1 MGAGTRAGLRSDF
14 PREGENEDEETTAIR
29 PFGRSVGP
37 GAGPRRPGGGA
48 GGGDLST
55 ATQVYIDLQGDSDS
69 TIFHSHSTCS
79 RAGMRNGSMV
89 VIEFARDQGF
99 SPCPYCW
106 S

>member
-1 MGAGTRAGLRSDF
+1 MPCPICVQGNSSGGNT
-14 PREGENEDEETTAIR
+14 
-29 PFGRSVGP
+29 
-37 GAGPRRPGGGA
+37 GGGTTT
-48 GGGDLST
+48 GGNTGGNMGGNTGGNLST
-55 ATQVYIDLQGDSDS
+55 ATQVYIDLQGDSSS

-106 S
+106 N